1 MTNFWL
7 HHEPNSWP
15 NIMKFSPD
23 FQERMSFRVILVLCK
38 RSNMID
44 DDVITNSKISDF
56 SDVLQKQ
63 PMRLCK
69 KQGFAHSLVHL
80 VLKGSL

>member
-1 MTNFWL
+1 M
-7 HHEPNSWP
+7 
-15 NIMKFSPD
+15 
-23 FQERMSFRVILVLCK
+23 V
-38 RSNMID
+38 D
-44 DDVITNSKISDF
+44 DYVITNSKISDF